1 MNPEFRDEPRDQSLQ
16 YTDYHLPATAPP
28 DVTQLSPS
36 SDHNQPIGEAKTP
49 EGDNSLTL
57 ERQPIYA
64 QVKKKSEKDAE
75 VSSNDPEGIK
85 DTKGQTEMVRTRYLY
100 KFLFPSLTSISI
112 ARHFHEQI

>member
-1 MNPEFRDEPRDQSLQ
+1 MNPEFRDEPREQSLQ

-36 SDHNQPIGEAKTP
+36 SDHNQSIGEAKTP

-75 VSSNDPEGIK
+75 DSNNEPEGIK
-85 DTKGQTEMVRTRYLY
+85 DTKGHTEMVRMG
-100 KFLFPSLTSISI
+100 SLLAFMGIL
-112 ARHFHEQI
+112 HM

>member
-1 MNPEFRDEPRDQSLQ
+1 MNTEFTDEPRDQSLP
-16 YTDYHLPATAPP
+16 YTDYHFPATAAHLPAMAPP

-36 SDHNQPIGEAKTP
+36 SDHNQSIGGEAKTP

-75 VSSNDPEGIK
+75 DSSNDPEGVK
-85 DTKGQTEMVRTRYLY
+85 ETKGHTDMVRMGCFF
-100 KFLFPSLTSISI
+100 K
-112 ARHFHEQI
+112 

>member
-1 MNPEFRDEPRDQSLQ
+1 MNPEFTDEPRDQSPQ

-28 DVTQLSPS
+28 VVTQLSPS
-36 SDHNQPIGEAKTP
+36 SDHNQSIGGEAKTP

-75 VSSNDPEGIK
+75 DSSNEPEGVK
-85 DTKGQTEMVRTRYLY
+85 DTKGHTDMVRKAYS
-100 KFLFPSLTSISI
+100 F
-112 ARHFHEQI
+112 

>member
-1 MNPEFRDEPRDQSLQ
+1 MNPEFRDEPREQSLQ

-36 SDHNQPIGEAKTP
+36 SDHNQSIGEAKTP

-75 VSSNDPEGIK
+75 DSNNEPEGIK
-85 DTKGQTEMVRTRYLY
+85 YTKGHTEMVRTG
-100 KFLFPSLTSISI
+100 SLQAFMDIS
-112 ARHFHEQI
+112 RM